1 MVNLLN
7 SLTILFIFSLSS
19 LSNSD
24 SRLFSISSL
33 SFSSSSDLTSIIISS
48 SSVFYISSSFEFE
61 IFISCK
67 KETFLNND
75 LHISWFEITLE
86 LSIYHNYSV
95 YTRDLEEKN
104 FAQVEAYLEPSQP
117 SMVELFAKIV
127 SS

>member
-1 MVNLLN
+1 MANLLN
-7 SLTILFIFSLSS
+7 SLTILFISSLSS
-19 LSNSD
+19 LFNSD
-24 SRLFSISSL
+24 SRLFSISCL

-48 SSVFYISSSFEFE
+48 SSVFYISSSFEFG

-67 KETFLNND
+67 KKTFLNND

-86 LSIYHNYSV
+86 LSIYHYYSV

-117 SMVELFAKIV
+117 SMMELFAKIV
-127 SS
+127 NS